1 MLSGGL
7 VSSVLFWDFW
17 LVVVLFGCWLRCC
30 GFVVLVC
37 RLNGFVVRG
46 FSCLG
51 FSFGVGVALGIIGCG
66 FRVGW
71 GGSFLRWIGFMG
83 GVFVVFPVVLCVDFG
98 FGCW

>member
-1 MLSGGL
+1 MG
-7 VSSVLFWDFW
+7 SVLFWDFW
-17 LVVVLFGCWLRCC
+17 LVVVLFDCWLRCC

-66 FRVGW
+66 FRVWVGCQFLTLDRFHGW
-71 GGSFLRWIGFMG
+71 YVCGISCC
-83 GVFVVFPVVLCVDFG
+83 FVC
-98 FGCW
+98 